1 MSQYKAVILKMLKEN
16 NLLLNES
23 TIRKINPNIKYD
35 ELKPFK
41 ELITKITKNLDIEFK
56 LIVPDTR
63 NENQIWKDI
72 YKKHFKNLPLEHL
85 NSKINALIKR
95 GYLSFKYN
103 LLDVN
108 SKLFDKITYIFNPQR
123 RKNAKTFY
131 DNTIIMYGNND
142 IPVFKDKWV
151 LSPEEWTLYPTVYI
165 NFVLTDLNDE
175 ETFRKLFDR
184 AKYKLEVKTYLESL
198 PDDSMVDI
206 DLKNAGYE
214 FHIEI
219 KNSDIPN
226 KDLSDLFSF
235 FEELDYEDLR
245 GLPVLLNNKAFH
257 V

>member
-1 MSQYKAVILKMLKEN
+1 
-16 NLLLNES
+16 
-23 TIRKINPNIKYD
+23 
-35 ELKPFK
+35 
-41 ELITKITKNLDIEFK
+41 
-56 LIVPDTR
+56 
-63 NENQIWKDI
+63 
-72 YKKHFKNLPLEHL
+72 
-85 NSKINALIKR
+85 
-95 GYLSFKYN
+95 
-103 LLDVN
+103 
-108 SKLFDKITYIFNPQR
+108 
-123 RKNAKTFY
+123 
-131 DNTIIMYGNND
+131 MYGNND

-257 V
+257 I